1 MKITKKKYLILI
13 LYVAFILVMYL
24 ASSTLA
30 RYTSRTDIK
39 GTFNIGQKLY
49 FKYERGEL
57 FRNNN
62 LIIGAFIEEE
72 IKDETG
78 EVIGVEKRVETMNVN
93 PGDNLTYHFY
103 ISNYDEDTLEKNG
116 IDGSFYISAVTE
128 FAMPVTS
135 TNYKLKCNLAYR
147 QIPETG
153 EPGPFKNF
161 ESDREMDLPIY
172 SETDPTKRI
181 KYEFQVYVILDDQIK
196 TTSADDY
203 IGATLSIILFIDATN
218 DVTVG

>member
-1 MKITKKKYLILI
+1 MKITKKKLLII
-13 LYVAFILVMYL
+13 MLYVAFVGVLYL

-30 RYTSRTDIK
+30 RYTSKSDIT

-49 FKYERGEL
+49 FKYDRGDL
-57 FRNNN
+57 FRNDN

-72 IKDETG
+72 IKNDEG
-78 EVIGVEKRVETMNVN
+78 EVIGIEKRVETMNVT

-103 ISNYDEDTLEKNG
+103 ISNYDIDTLEKNG
-116 IDGSFYISAVTE
+116 IDGTFYISAVTE
-128 FAMPVTS
+128 FAMPVHQ

-147 QIPETG
+147 KIPKTG
-153 EPGPFKNF
+153 DPGPFKNF
-161 ESDREMDLPIY
+161 ESDREMDLPVY
-172 SETDPTKRI
+172 DENDENTQI

-218 DVTVG
+218 DVKVS